1 MIQRSIEKAFQEK
14 LFQGKAII
22 LLGARQ
28 VGKTTLLKKIATS
41 LQDVL
46 WLNADTFEVQTMF
59 EQPSSS
65 RFQSFIKNN
74 KVLIIDEAQNIKD
87 IGLKLKIITD
97 EFSQIQLIATGSSAF
112 DLASQVNEPLTGRKF
127 EYQIFI
133 KFFLKFSERNLYL
146 VALSLKFV

>member
-1 MIQRSIEKAFQEK
+1 MIHRSLEKNIQEK

-28 VGKTTLLKKIATS
+28 VGKTTLLKKMATS

-59 EQPSSS
+59 EHPSSS
-65 RFQSFIKNN
+65 RFQSIIRNN

-87 IGLKLKIITD
+87 IGLKLKIILD
-97 EFSQIQLIATGSSAF
+97 EF
-112 DLASQVNEPLTGRKF
+112 
-127 EYQIFI
+127 
-133 KFFLKFSERNLYL
+133 
-146 VALSLKFV
+146 